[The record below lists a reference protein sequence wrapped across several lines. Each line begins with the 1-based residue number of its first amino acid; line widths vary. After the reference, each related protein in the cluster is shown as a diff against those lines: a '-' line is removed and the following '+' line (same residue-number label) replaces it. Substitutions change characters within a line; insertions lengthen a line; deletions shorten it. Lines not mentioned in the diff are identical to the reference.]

1 MIRSNH
7 KYKRHTLKK
16 WFHSPIQTYEGSA
29 TDKKGRPITH
39 GHFVSQLYNDIQK
52 IIFTHGYHINDKNAF
67 KNELVRYIYKISD
80 DNAT

>member
-1 MIRSNH
+1 MIRLNH

-16 WFHSPIQTYEGSA
+16 WFHSPIQTYESST
-29 TDKKGRPITH
+29 TDKKGKTH
-39 GHFVSQLYNDIQK
+39 GLFVSQLYNDIQQ
-52 IIFTHGYHINDKNAF
+52 IISTYGYRISDKNAF